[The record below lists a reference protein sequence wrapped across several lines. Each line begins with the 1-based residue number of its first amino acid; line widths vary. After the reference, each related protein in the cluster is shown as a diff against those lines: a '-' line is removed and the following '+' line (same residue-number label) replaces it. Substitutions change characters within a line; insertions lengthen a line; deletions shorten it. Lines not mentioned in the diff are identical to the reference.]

1 MMLEAQE
8 GAEQEE
14 DAAHQF
20 LHFSMLQAD
29 KLLDDQAYI
38 DRCLM
43 VTALRTKKYLDN
55 LRRVDRGVKINS
67 NLGAIRTNKVG
78 DFVGHQFDSPN
89 AWCIPKGIVNI
100 FSMNE
105 LEKRYHI
112 TYDSWQGCYA
122 VHIKKWG
129 GQILQG

>member
-55 LRRVDRGVKINS
+55 LRRVD
-67 NLGAIRTNKVG
+67 
-78 DFVGHQFDSPN
+78 
-89 AWCIPKGIVNI
+89 
-100 FSMNE
+100 
-105 LEKRYHI
+105 
-112 TYDSWQGCYA
+112 
-122 VHIKKWG
+122 
-129 GQILQG
+129 